1 WGFEWLIFKI
11 NEKLKH
17 HYQSDIEPKK
27 KKKKCLTFV
36 LFLSFPV
43 HVSMNRLMWNAFYRS
58 HALPKI
64 DSFFKSQ
71 VTLSLKWPY
80 TIRNRDF
87 HRNCMN

>member
-1 WGFEWLIFKI
+1 MSHNSPKI
-11 NEKLKH
+11 RVKR
-17 HYQSDIEPKK
+17 
-27 KKKKCLTFV
+27 KKCLTIV

-43 HVSMNRLMWNAFYRS
+43 HGYMNLLMWNAFYRS

-71 VTLSLKWPY
+71 VTLSLKWSY

>member
-1 WGFEWLIFKI
+1 
-11 NEKLKH
+11 
-17 HYQSDIEPKK
+17 
-27 KKKKCLTFV
+27 
-36 LFLSFPV
+36 
-43 HVSMNRLMWNAFYRS
+43 MNRLMWNAFYRS

>member
-1 WGFEWLIFKI
+1 MSYNCLIF
-11 NEKLKH
+11 
-17 HYQSDIEPKK
+17 
-27 KKKKCLTFV
+27 V
-36 LFLSFPV
+36 LSGSCI
-43 HVSMNRLMWNAFYRS
+43 HERLMWNAFYRS